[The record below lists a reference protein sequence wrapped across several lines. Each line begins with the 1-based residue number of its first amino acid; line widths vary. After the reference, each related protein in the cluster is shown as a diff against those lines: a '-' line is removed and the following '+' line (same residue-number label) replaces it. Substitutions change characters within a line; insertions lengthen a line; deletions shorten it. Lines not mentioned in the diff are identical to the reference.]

1 MSTMNKKMFWLTP
14 LIASIIQ
21 LVLSAIV
28 YFVYEMLFPPKQ
40 PDPRA
45 EVIFVLFVF
54 FGHGAIETAIGYLVS
69 WCYTKISKNRNIIL
83 ILYAILFC
91 AFSISM
97 GLLISDN
104 RFKNDALISVIVMIV
119 PTILYLIPYIY
130 GTIKFHKED

>member
-1 MSTMNKKMFWLTP
+1 MKKLFWLTP
-14 LIASIIQ
+14 LLAPVIQ
-21 LVLSAIV
+21 LVLTALIN
-28 YFVYEMLFPPKQ
+28 YIYELLFPPK
-40 PDPRA
+40 DPVA
-45 EVIFVLFVF
+45 LGLVFTLFIMFFVLL
-54 FGHGAIETAIGYLVS
+54 IEATIGYLVS

-104 RFKNDALISVIVMIV
+104 RFKNDALISVIVFIV

-130 GTIKFHKED
+130 GTIKYYKED

>member
-1 MSTMNKKMFWLTP
+1 MKRKLFWLTP
-14 LIASIIQ
+14 LLAPVIQ
-21 LVLSAIV
+21 LLLTALIN
-28 YFVYEMLFPPKQ
+28 YIYELLFPPKA
-40 PDPRA
+40 PVA
-45 EVIFVLFVF
+45 LGLVFTLFIIFFVLI
-54 FGHGAIETAIGYLVS
+54 IEATIGYLVS

>member
-1 MSTMNKKMFWLTP
+1 MKKLFWLTP
-14 LIASIIQ
+14 LLAPVIQ
-21 LVLSAIV
+21 LVLTALIN
-28 YFVYEMLFPPKQ
+28 YIYELLFPPK
-40 PDPRA
+40 DPVA
-45 EVIFVLFVF
+45 LGLVFTLFIMFFVLL
-54 FGHGAIETAIGYLVS
+54 IEATIGYLVS

-130 GTIKFHKED
+130 GTIKYYKED

>member
-1 MSTMNKKMFWLTP
+1 MKKLFWLTP
-14 LIASIIQ
+14 LLAPVIQ
-21 LVLSAIV
+21 LVLTALIN
-28 YFVYEMLFPPKQ
+28 YIYELLFPPK
-40 PDPRA
+40 DPVA
-45 EVIFVLFVF
+45 LGLVFTLFIMFFVLL
-54 FGHGAIETAIGYLVS
+54 IEATIGYIVS
-69 WCYTKISKNRNIIL
+69 WCYTKISKNRNIVL

-130 GTIKFHKED
+130 GTIKYYKED

>member
-1 MSTMNKKMFWLTP
+1 MKRKLFWLTP
-14 LIASIIQ
+14 LLAPVIQ
-21 LVLSAIV
+21 LLLTALIN
-28 YFVYEMLFPPKQ
+28 YIYELLFPPKA
-40 PDPRA
+40 PVA
-45 EVIFVLFVF
+45 LGLVFTLFIIFFVLI
-54 FGHGAIETAIGYLVS
+54 IEATIGYLVS

-130 GTIKFHKED
+130 GTIKYYKED